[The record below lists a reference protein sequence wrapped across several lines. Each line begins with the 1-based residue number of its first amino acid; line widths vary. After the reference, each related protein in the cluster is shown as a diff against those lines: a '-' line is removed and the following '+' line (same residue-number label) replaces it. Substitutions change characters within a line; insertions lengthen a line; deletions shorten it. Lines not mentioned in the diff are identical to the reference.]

1 MSIDR
6 RIVSILYYNDIF
18 DIEDVEKFVGEKDNY
33 YEIIIDGELKKLKIP
48 GFVYPNDERIMELK
62 EKMKKTVELAKDLR
76 EPENE
81 EEQKELDDIY
91 NDIQDL
97 GNFLD
102 EIKNSNTVKDFFEDE
117 MKKNDEENAAF
128 LEKMKEDE
136 VKEIFKQ
143 PELEK
148 VVEEIKENKK
158 LVVTKTEVKVTKPKV
173 TKNVKTKKPDIDID
187 DFMNTI

>member
-102 EIKNSNTVKDFFEDE
+102 EIKNSNPVKDFFEDE